1 MGSRQPAPHSGWLAI
16 RSPENSVNSLPVIW
30 MWHTKGIC
38 CLFVS
43 CGRLVT
49 VFKEVVSE
57 TLPERTS
64 RSVIFKTLTMP
75 RTPWKAFLTSGFCE
89 QWRGLQAEEGTDYY
103 SMSGLVGMNNLRV
116 IPVKEQMSKTNWQPF
131 FPQSTAHFPKVS
143 SVVCLSKFWN
153 LHFPFYISHRLWEN
167 TVLGSVKGTCAVLI
181 DNPLVFYSLGGTL
194 KSQTVLLQSVAGS
207 EQKSVNTAL
216 ALPGAWVT

>member
-1 MGSRQPAPHSGWLAI
+1 MSWTLLEAPGTTDAWRGRTLRPRLLSVKPLCSCKQNYEGALLTMGSRQPAPCPDWLAI

-30 MWHTKGIC
+30 MLHTKSIC

-75 RTPWKAFLTSGFCE
+75 RTPWKAFLPSGF
-89 QWRGLQAEEGTDYY
+89 
-103 SMSGLVGMNNLRV
+103 
-116 IPVKEQMSKTNWQPF
+116 
-131 FPQSTAHFPKVS
+131 
-143 SVVCLSKFWN
+143 
-153 LHFPFYISHRLWEN
+153 
-167 TVLGSVKGTCAVLI
+167 
-181 DNPLVFYSLGGTL
+181 
-194 KSQTVLLQSVAGS
+194 S
-207 EQKSVNTAL
+207 EQ
-216 ALPGAWVT
+216 